1 MVTYIFSPST
11 IISSAQVNQNFADVD
26 TSIAVA
32 MPSGGIIMWSGSVA
46 TIPAGWL
53 LCNGANG
60 TPDLRNRFVL
70 GAGSSYVPGATG
82 GSSTHELT
90 INELPSH
97 NHGGSTD
104 TDMPDHTHYD
114 SGHTHVTR
122 ITHQNID
129 GTGASYRE
137 GQSAV
142 FSDWTSF
149 NGHAQLGGASARHTH
164 SILAQGGGLA
174 HNNMPPY
181 YALCYIMKS

>member
-90 INELPSH
+90 INELPYH
-97 NHGGSTD
+97 NHGGKI
-104 TDMPDHTHYD
+104 
-114 SGHTHVTR
+114 GRAHV
-122 ITHQNID
+122 
-129 GTGASYRE
+129 
-137 GQSAV
+137 
-142 FSDWTSF
+142 
-149 NGHAQLGGASARHTH
+149 
-164 SILAQGGGLA
+164 
-174 HNNMPPY
+174 
-181 YALCYIMKS
+181 